1 MLGARGGRPHWLI
14 TRYDHSKMSAL
25 TIHLSG
31 DGEALVVFGFKEEAE
46 MFLHFRGAALE
57 DGWRVR
63 QTSVGELV
71 SVLYGPCSD
80 ANKVALDPTPAVGRN
95 ELVDELPSM
104 HRKDFLQFL
113 LGEDEPSNLHLVSS
127 LAHRPQKKVEHGHV
141 A

>member
-1 MLGARGGRPHWLI
+1 MLGARAGRPHWLI
-14 TRYDHSKMSAL
+14 TRYDHSKMSVL

-63 QTSVGELV
+63 QTSVGELM
-71 SVLYGPCSD
+71 SVLYGPCSN
-80 ANKVALDPTPAVGRN
+80 AKKIVLDPLPEVGKR
-95 ELVDELPSM
+95 ELVGSLSV
-104 HRKDFLQFL
+104 HRNDFLWGL
-113 LGEDEPSNLHLVSS
+113 LGEGPSSRPLVLSRTP
-127 LAHRPQKKVEHGHV
+127 RPFIRLEHGGI

>member
-63 QTSVGELV
+63 QTSVGELM
-71 SVLYGPCSD
+71 SVLYGPCSN
-80 ANKVALDPTPAVGRN
+80 AKKIVLDPLPGVGKR
-95 ELVDELPSM
+95 ELVGSLSV
-104 HRKDFLQFL
+104 HRNDFLWGLQ
-113 LGEDEPSNLHLVSS
+113 GEGPSSRPLVLSR
-127 LAHRPQKKVEHGHV
+127 APRPFIRLEHGGI